1 MIIIESNRK
10 KNLALEKEQSTH
22 PSYHYLQLVYVALTG
37 QQANTVLILGLKLLF
52 FSIIL
57 SNKHTH
63 TYTQRIKP
71 TSGSKKDRKII
82 HKILLVSRKALS
94 KFNGGALFTFNFK
107 CIQISEAH
115 NVLSLAGSSVCWLRY
130 ASIISISVLNLSLV
144 AYTHGSCFFKYEHWI
159 RHSCHG

>member
-63 TYTQRIKP
+63 THT
-71 TSGSKKDRKII
+71 
-82 HKILLVSRKALS
+82 HK
-94 KFNGGALFTFNFK
+94 
-107 CIQISEAH
+107 E
-115 NVLSLAGSSVCWLRY
+115 
-130 ASIISISVLNLSLV
+130 
-144 AYTHGSCFFKYEHWI
+144 
-159 RHSCHG
+159 